1 MKKILLI
8 SDTHGYLDDKIIKYK
23 DKEGESQEMTAGA
36 AKKQPDDH
44 PAKQAWNKMAGDGTI
59 FPHSVAGDGLDVIQF
74 NEGEICVFCYVHR
87 DLLVS
92 VTGC

>member
-1 MKKILLI
+1 M
-8 SDTHGYLDDKIIKYK
+8 
-23 DKEGESQEMTAGA
+23 
-36 AKKQPDDH
+36 P
-44 PAKQAWNKMAGDGTI
+44 NKMAGDGTI